1 MTCLLKYKES
11 KIQKEFLLRFPPM
24 KLHVLVQF
32 ALYKKHITIMVLHM
46 KQTLNT
52 LLLFDNHTK
61 LFCLKKCQDQRVVAT
76 PASEISFLGHYRH
89 ILHYLRK

>member
-1 MTCLLKYKES
+1 MPF
-11 KIQKEFLLRFPPM
+11 KIQRIKNTKRVSFTFPPM

-76 PASEISFLGHYRH
+76 PASEISFLGHLRH